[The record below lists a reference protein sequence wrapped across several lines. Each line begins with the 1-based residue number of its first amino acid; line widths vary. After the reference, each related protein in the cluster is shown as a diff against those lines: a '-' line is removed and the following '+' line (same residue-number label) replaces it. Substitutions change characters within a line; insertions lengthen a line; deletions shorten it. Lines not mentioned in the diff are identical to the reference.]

1 MRASPLL
8 FTLDPLIYH
17 PLETD
22 YGVRNL
28 EEPGLAHT
36 DDRTAEAL
44 DDELREGDWAIGE
57 GGGLHGVSGGWGEE

>member
-17 PLETD
+17 PLETN

-28 EEPGLAHT
+28 EEPGSAHT
-36 DDRTAEAL
+36 DDRAAEAL
-44 DDELREGDWAIGE
+44 DDELREGD
-57 GGGLHGVSGGWGEE
+57 